1 MRSSAISLY
10 LPDMIPKTYDIII
23 IGAGPAGATLVSYL
37 KRSGLSIAV
46 IDKSSFPRDK
56 VCGDAIPGPAVR
68 VLEAISPETKAR
80 FANFQAKRLAKGG
93 TAIAPDYQH
102 FSVYFKTKGYISKR
116 IDFDNFL
123 FEEAQSNPN
132 ADFYLNANITSLQ
145 VDENKA
151 TVQLKG
157 QAEEISAKI
166 LVGCDG
172 ANSIVARKL
181 TQRAVN
187 PKHHCGAVRAYYENV
202 QMEDDYMLEFYFL
215 ENYLP
220 GYFWV
225 FPLENGQF
233 NVGFGMLS
241 KDIAAKNINLR
252 ASFEH
257 LILTEPKVSQA
268 FKHAQRIGPV
278 QGFGLPLGSIQR
290 PISGHRFLLC
300 GDAASLIDPATGEG
314 IGNAMISAVLAAQ
327 QIESCFAENRFDA
340 PFLKAYD
347 QAIHK
352 RLGKSLRQKYL
363 IQRMLKDRGWLLNLI
378 IAIAARS
385 PLLRKIIGKIF

>member
-1 MRSSAISLY
+1 MRSRATCLY
-10 LPDMIPKTYDIII
+10 LSDMMPKTYDIII
-23 IGAGPAGATLVSYL
+23 IGAGPAGATLASYL
-37 KRSGLSIAV
+37 KPSGLSIAI
-46 IDKSSFPRDK
+46 IDKCNFPRDK

-102 FSVYFKTKGYISKR
+102 FSVYFKTRGYISKR

-123 FEEAQSNPN
+123 FEEAQNNPN
-132 ADFYLNANITSLQ
+132 ADFYLNASITSLQ

-151 TVQLKG
+151 SVQLKG

-215 ENYLP
+215 KNYLP

-314 IGNAMISAVLAAQ
+314 IGNAMISAVLAAE